1 MISHILHPI
10 NQSAPCL
17 KKRHTIG
24 LLYLWH
30 TSTDFDIFRQKC
42 CRQSKQSKDA
52 LLRHL
57 KQLVLLHYLAKRE
70 TRNVHFSLKCCITAL
85 PEFNQSLIGF
95 FNLFDSRL
103 ILTLLHD
110 SLNLVINAF
119 SSGLLWGV
127 VQEKGSREHCSS
139 WTVLHAQST
148 GALSSGLPLSQSNAE
163 ALDRWRGKT
172 KHRLISY
179 FLRNTSAKKFTSS
192 DRVASQRWDVF
203 WDIAHIYVFTGTWY
217 TLPAFTEPC
226 SRPWIR

>member
-119 SSGLLWGV
+119 SSGLLGAWLRRNEVEGTAEV
-127 VQEKGSREHCSS
+127 GLCS
-139 WTVLHAQST
+139 LHNVPVCCL
-148 GALSSGLPLSQSNAE
+148 LSFLFCKLMQ
-163 ALDRWRGKT
+163 
-172 KHRLISY
+172 KH
-179 FLRNTSAKKFTSS
+179 
-192 DRVASQRWDVF
+192 
-203 WDIAHIYVFTGTWY
+203 
-217 TLPAFTEPC
+217 
-226 SRPWIR
+226 